1 MTRGAGT
8 PWLANARA
16 TLRTVRGEVAQD
28 PVQFALQ
35 LSRRLPDAVT
45 RPVAGLLTRAG
56 ALAGGAVAAV
66 GHQVL
71 GHEDAARHALD
82 GA

>member
-1 MTRGAGT
+1 MTRGTGT

-35 LSRRLPDAVT
+35 LQGFLF
-45 RPVAGLLTRAG
+45 
-56 ALAGGAVAAV
+56 GGADNRHDAR
-66 GHQVL
+66 
-71 GHEDAARHALD
+71 EDLAEV
-82 GA
+82 